1 MKQTRVYDIPTRLF
15 HWLFVAYFVSA
26 FFIAKTYDD
35 ESLQYPYHM
44 IIGLIMA
51 FTVILRIVWGLTG
64 STHARFSSFPL
75 KPAELVRYLKNMFS
89 AQAKKYIGHNPASG
103 WAAIIMMFL
112 ALGLAVTGYMM
123 VQNINK
129 EFIEEVHELM
139 ANAFLVIAIGHVAGI
154 VLHTLKYKDNIG
166 LSKFHGKKQ
175 GLENTEEIKN
185 TYPVIGL
192 VFLVVVGLF
201 AGNIIKNYDNNTQQL
216 TFFGQTFDLGEKEED
231 EKAQP
236 GSQGEEHDDKE
247 EDEEH
252 S

>member
-1 MKQTRVYDIPTRLF
+1 MKQTKVYDLPTRFF
-15 HWLFVAYFVSA
+15 HWLFVGYFVGA

-51 FTVILRIVWGLTG
+51 FTVILRIVWGITG

-75 KPAELVRYLKNMFS
+75 KPSELINYLKNMFS
-89 AQAKKYIGHNPASG
+89 TQAKRYTGHNPASG
-103 WAAIIMMFL
+103 WAGIIMMLL
-112 ALGLAVTGYMM
+112 ALGLAITGYMM

-129 EFIEEVHELM
+129 EFVEEVHELM
-139 ANAFLVIAIGHVAGI
+139 ANAFLVVAIGHVAGI

-166 LSKFHGKKQ
+166 LSMIHGNKE
-175 GLENTEEIKN
+175 GLEKADEIKN
-185 TYPVIGL
+185 TYPVIGII
-192 VFLVVVGLF
+192 FLVLVGLF

-216 TFFGQTFDLGEKEED
+216 TFFGQTYNLGENEED
-231 EKAQP
+231 EKSGEQG
-236 GSQGEEHDDKE
+236 GSQEDHDEEE
-247 EDEEH
+247 NEEH